1 MAFTSVCK
9 RGELQWN
16 LDHSLASW
24 CVVNVKHSQIQHDG
38 QENLGRRHSFVTT
51 AGQEI
56 SLSTIRYASS
66 CLLSWTMQGREK
78 TWSWEVSESLRYWF
92 NSLFAWKS
100 PWSSP
105 AVKRKN
111 CDFLYIWS
119 WDSVGFVA
127 GWTSEPSV
135 IGHFVSTLLFGG
147 QKKIDTVQL
156 WHDCLAFIFYN
167 LSFAKANIDQHP
179 LHPPFFSQ
187 TNNFSHF
194 LNFF

>member
-1 MAFTSVCK
+1 MLTGIDQYWPVLNSPVSGSCSWQSKGWLMAFTSVCK

-16 LDHSLASW
+16 LDHNLPFW
-24 CVVNVKHSQIQHDG
+24 CMVNVNHSQIQHDG
-38 QENLGRRHSFVTT
+38 QGNLGRRHSFVTT

-105 AVKRKN
+105 AVKKKLW
-111 CDFLYIWS
+111 FLVHLELRFRWFCCRLDQ
-119 WDSVGFVA
+119 WA
-127 GWTSEPSV
+127 KRNR
-135 IGHFVSTLLFGG
+135 TL
-147 QKKIDTVQL
+147 
-156 WHDCLAFIFYN
+156 C
-167 LSFAKANIDQHP
+167 
-179 LHPPFFSQ
+179 
-187 TNNFSHF
+187 
-194 LNFF
+194 